1 GVLDK
6 PPSSRGSDA
15 LRDSSRP
22 VTESFFAPRG
32 PDSTRDST
40 RLAAL
45 MERAAAGRSP
55 DSQPDVSRITVTP
68 ESSRT
73 PDSGRDPKSG
83 SSPLF
88 EQVLAVC
95 GLPHFIGR
103 SSMKRAF
110 ERAGVDV
117 TALTPEGLAR
127 GLGEVRQTLCV
138 FLPAAEAE
146 RHMVSIAG
154 LSRKS
159 A

>member
-1 GVLDK
+1 
-6 PPSSRGSDA
+6 
-15 LRDSSRP
+15 
-22 VTESFFAPRG
+22 
-32 PDSTRDST
+32 
-40 RLAAL
+40 